1 MALLLVATQ
10 FCTFLAWAV
19 FTSIFLSNKKV
30 ILPVA
35 LKRQAEVLA
44 VVVVLPVVLVV
55 LVVAAMM

>member
-44 VVVVLPVVLVV
+44 VVVVLPVLVV
-55 LVVAAMM
+55 LASTSSS